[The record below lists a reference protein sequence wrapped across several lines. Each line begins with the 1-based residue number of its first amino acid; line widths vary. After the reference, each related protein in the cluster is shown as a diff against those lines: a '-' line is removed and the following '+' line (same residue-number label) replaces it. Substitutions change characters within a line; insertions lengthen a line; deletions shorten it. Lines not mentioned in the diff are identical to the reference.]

1 MTATPLWFGPPERP
15 LFGWVHVPE
24 GGQARGAVV
33 LCPPLARELTS
44 TQHCY
49 RLLAEAL
56 AGAGMLAVR
65 FDYDGTGDSA
75 GGDRDPH
82 RVESWLTS
90 IAHAVDL
97 ARACGPQ
104 AVSLVGMRVGGLLA
118 AVEAARLGSIDAVVL
133 WDPCPSARAFVREQ
147 AALQSMR
154 SDVHRDAGDDTE
166 MPGFVFSAET
176 VADLGSL
183 AIPAEVVAPSRVLLL
198 TREGR
203 PPATDWAA
211 ALGVRVQE
219 GEAVGQEQLLEVEPL
234 HHQIP
239 HQTIERIVSWLSN
252 ENRAAPNAISVPAM
266 SSARVPFDGALL
278 TERILRLGPVGL
290 FAIATDP
297 DAATESPTVL
307 MLNSGSDWH
316 VGPNRLWVD
325 LSRRWAAAGFRCV
338 RLDESGLGDSPAR
351 PGREADVVRA
361 PEAFDDVADAAA
373 ALEPDDP
380 TNVILVGL
388 CSGAYQALESA
399 LLRAPRAV
407 YAVNPILHFDPPELA
422 SGPMD
427 PRRRI
432 CRPATSLVRVYRWL
446 PVAPLRRRLRKL
458 AWRVA
463 HLLHRHRNPSNWL
476 GQLRHDGV
484 EVLVICGVDEA
495 RPFDS
500 ARETTDDVAEGATI
514 RIDVIDDLDHALMP
528 AWQRLEVT
536 RRMTDHLVGHFAPER
551 VGAVPWPDPT

>member
-1 MTATPLWFGPPERP
+1 MTATPLWFGPSERP
-15 LFGWVHVPE
+15 LFGWVHVPDD
-24 GGQARGAVV
+24 GRARGAVV
-33 LCPPLARELTS
+33 LCPPLARELVS
-44 TQHCY
+44 TQSCY

-56 AGAGMLAVR
+56 AGVGLLAIR

-90 IAHAVDL
+90 IAHAVEL

-104 AVSLVGMRVGGLLA
+104 DVSLIGMRVGGLLA
-118 AVEAARLGSIDAVVL
+118 AVEAARLGSIDGVVL
-133 WDPCPSARAFVREQ
+133 WDPCPSARTFVREQ
-147 AALQSMR
+147 AALQSLR
-154 SDVHRDAGDDTE
+154 SDVHRDPGDDTE
-166 MPGFVFSAET
+166 LPGFVFGADT

-183 AIPAEVVAPSRVLLL
+183 AIPAEVVAPARGLLL

-203 PPATDWAA
+203 PAATDWAA
-211 ALGVRVQE
+211 TLAAPVQE
-219 GEAVGQEQLLEVEPL
+219 DVAVGQAQLLEVEPL

-239 HQTIERIVSWLSN
+239 HQTIGRIVSWLRTDDGVPS
-252 ENRAAPNAISVPAM
+252 AISVPAT
-266 SSARVPFDGALL
+266 SSARVPHDGSLL
-278 TERILRLGPVGL
+278 SERILRLGPAGL

-297 DAATESPTVL
+297 EGETDSPTVL
-307 MLNSGSDWH
+307 MLNSGNDWH

-351 PGREADVVRA
+351 PGREAGVVRA

-399 LLRAPRAV
+399 LLQAPRAV
-407 YAVNPILHFDPPELA
+407 YALNPILHFDPPELA
-422 SGPMD
+422 SGSMD

-432 CRPATSLVRVYRWL
+432 CRPTTSLVQVYRWL

-463 HLLHRHRNPSNWL
+463 HLLHRHRDPANWL
-476 GQLRHDGV
+476 GQLRSDGV
-484 EVLVICGVDEA
+484 EVLAICGVDEA

-500 ARETTDDVAEGATI
+500 ARETTDVGAGAGTV

-536 RRMTDHLVGHFAPER
+536 RRMTDHLVAHFTPER
-551 VGAVPWPDPT
+551 VGAVRSEPA